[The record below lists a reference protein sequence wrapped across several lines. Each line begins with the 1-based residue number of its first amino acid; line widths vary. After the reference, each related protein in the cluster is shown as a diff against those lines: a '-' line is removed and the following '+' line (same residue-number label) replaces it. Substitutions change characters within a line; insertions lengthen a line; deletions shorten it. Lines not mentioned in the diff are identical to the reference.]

1 MDKNK
6 IIKYLYE
13 IETILTTDVLVKLLE
28 EKGIDTVE
36 FLETIK
42 LYQKKINSFNTNE
55 ILLNMLEEKL
65 RYLFDF

>member
-42 LYQKKINSFNTNE
+42 LYQKKN
-55 ILLNMLEEKL
+55 K
-65 RYLFDF
+65 